1 MLNKTLKNQI
11 SKISNTADMNELI
24 ALVKAQRAI
33 VQSSEV
39 SKAKAKFSTGDK
51 VKFFSKRDG
60 EWLTGAITKM
70 KIKRANVMIE
80 GSGQWDVPLTML
92 EVA

>member
-1 MLNKTLKNQI
+1 MLNKTLIKEI

-39 SKAKAKFSTGDK
+39 SKAKAKFSTGDT
-51 VKFFSKRDG
+51 VKFFSKQRG
-60 EWLTGAITKM
+60 WLTGSITKM

-92 EVA
+92 EAA

>member
-1 MLNKTLKNQI
+1 MLNKTLIKEI
-11 SKISNTADMNELI
+11 SKISNRTDMNELI

-33 VQSSEV
+33 VQSSETA
-39 SKAKAKFSTGDK
+39 KAKAKFSTGDT
-51 VKFFSKRDG
+51 VKFFSKQRG
-60 EWLTGAITKM
+60 WLTGSITKM

-92 EVA
+92 EAA

>member
-1 MLNKTLKNQI
+1 MLNKTLKTQI

-24 ALVKAQRAI
+24 KLVKAQRAI
-33 VQSSEV
+33 VQASEAA
-39 SKAKAKFSTGDK
+39 KAKAKFSTGDK

-60 EWLTGAITKM
+60 WLSGSITKM
-70 KIKRANVMIE
+70 KIKRANVMTE
-80 GSGQWDVPLTML
+80 LGQWDVPLTLL

>member
-1 MLNKTLKNQI
+1 MLNKTLIKEI
-11 SKISNTADMNELI
+11 SKISNRTDMNELI

-33 VQSSEV
+33 VQFSETA
-39 SKAKAKFSTGDK
+39 KAKAKFSTGDK
-51 VKFFSKRDG
+51 VKFFSKQRG
-60 EWLTGAITKM
+60 WLTGSITKM

-92 EVA
+92 EAA

>member
-1 MLNKTLKNQI
+1 MLNKTLIKEI
-11 SKISNTADMNELI
+11 SKISNRTDMNELI

-33 VQSSEV
+33 VQSSETA
-39 SKAKAKFSTGDK
+39 KAKAKFSTGVI
-51 VKFFSKRDG
+51 VKFVSKQRG
-60 EWLTGAITKM
+60 WLTGSITNM

-92 EVA
+92 EAA

>member
-1 MLNKTLKNQI
+1 MLNKTLIKEI
-11 SKISNTADMNELI
+11 SKISNRTDMNELI

-39 SKAKAKFSTGDK
+39 SKAKAKFSTGDT
-51 VKFFSKRDG
+51 VKFFSKQRG
-60 EWLTGAITKM
+60 WLTGSITKM

-92 EVA
+92 EAA

>member
-1 MLNKTLKNQI
+1 MLNKTIKNQI

-39 SKAKAKFSTGDK
+39 SKAQAKFSTGDT
-51 VKFFSKRDG
+51 VKFFSKQRG
-60 EWLTGAITKM
+60 WLTGSITKM